1 MNEQH
6 KQNKATA
13 RTQSSKRPLARK
25 NTVADT
31 LCRKQRLVTHSRLHA
46 TAYAKRLAHDN
57 ATRAH
62 TPARV
67 GCKSRRSV
75 RSPQKEVAVQ
85 MNELVTDAVLH
96 ASVVGQLRR
105 CSERQ
110 CLIIDRCSDR
120 RGRQQNDND
129 EHHSSRGCS
138 FALLNFKKYLL
149 QIACISVISLRRL
162 ELQLAVLRWSKRQ
175 LTILA

>member
-1 MNEQH
+1 
-6 KQNKATA
+6 
-13 RTQSSKRPLARK
+13 
-25 NTVADT
+25 
-31 LCRKQRLVTHSRLHA
+31 
-46 TAYAKRLAHDN
+46 
-57 ATRAH
+57 
-62 TPARV
+62 
-67 GCKSRRSV
+67 
-75 RSPQKEVAVQ
+75 
-85 MNELVTDAVLH
+85 MNELVADAVFH

-175 LTILA
+175 LTILARLDITQRNVATLVFVVRLDITQCNVATLVFVV